1 MGGYQAMRPL
11 AQTGWPLQAN
21 ETAPDQSAAVGAEIR
36 ISGVSKFFGEH
47 QVLDHIDVTITEGQF
62 VAVVGRSGCGKSTL
76 LRLLAGLETVTE
88 GELLI
93 DGEPIHGIQGS
104 TTVMFQ
110 ESRLIPWKTVIDNVG
125 IGLQGDWKGRA
136 EQALQQ
142 VGLDS
147 RQNDWPST
155 LSGGQKQRVALARA
169 LVRKPRLLLLD
180 EPLSALDALTKLEM
194 QQLIASLWGT
204 QRFTTLLVTHDV
216 NEAVRLADRIVL
228 IDQGRIALDVANPCA
243 RPRQVTDQEFG
254 ALERRVLERIFADS
268 TAV

>member
-11 AQTGWPLQAN
+11 TQTRWPLQSKEAADQAN
-21 ETAPDQSAAVGAEIR
+21 IEGAEVK
-36 ISGVSKFFGEH
+36 ISGVSKYFGEH
-47 QVLDHIDVTITEGQF
+47 QVLDHIDLTIPEGQF

-76 LRLLAGLETVTE
+76 LRLLAGLEQATE
-88 GELLI
+88 GKLLVGGVPV
-93 DGEPIHGIQGS
+93 DGIRGG

-110 ESRLIPWKTVIDNVG
+110 DSRLIPWKTVVDNVG
-125 IGLQGDWKGRA
+125 IGLQGDWRPRA
-136 EQALQQ
+136 EQALHQ

-147 RQNDWPST
+147 RQHDWPNT

-169 LVRKPRLLLLD
+169 LVRKPKLLLLD

-194 QQLIASLWGT
+194 QQLIASLWGD
-204 QRFTTLLVTHDV
+204 QRFTILLVTHDV

-228 IDQGRIALDVANPCA
+228 IDQGRIALDVANPCS

-254 ALERRVLERIFADS
+254 AMERRVLEHIFADH
-268 TAV
+268 AV